1 MEPKNYKRLSL
12 SERVVIETLIGEKRT
27 KSYIAKKLNRSRS
40 TIGNEIN
47 AWIKNPEDRYKAELA
62 DSYAKEWN
70 ESKHFDKLSQ
80 SKELK
85 RQVYRGLLSNLSPE
99 SIAGRL
105 GLVYPDTPRMNISHE
120 TIYKHIFSQPQS
132 KVGRKLI
139 QLLTR
144 SNSTRH
150 RRRKGAGKKSQS
162 IKDRISIDN
171 RPGLIDQRLE
181 IGHWEGDLMIGPNQN
196 SCIGTIVER
205 KTRFT
210 FLIKLPNKKSET
222 VCNAFAHRLCM
233 LPEVYRKTMTYDNG
247 TEMAQHKILT
257 EKTGMDVYFA
267 HPYSSWERGTN
278 ENTNGIV
285 RRFFPKKTDFN
296 YIGNMELANLQN
308 RLNNRPRKVLG
319 YYTPREMFFIE
330 MGITK
335 KHDNDGLVLKTGNKS
350 PKDLF
355 SFLIPHRE

>member
-1 MEPKNYKRLSL
+1 MEPKKYKRLSL

-40 TIGNEIN
+40 TVGNEVN
-47 AWIKNPEDRYKAELA
+47 TWIRNPEDRYKAELA
-62 DSYAKEWN
+62 DSYAKDWN
-70 ESKHFDKLSQ
+70 DSKHSDKLSQ

-85 RQVYRGLLSNLSPE
+85 MQVYRGLLSQLSPE

-105 GLVYPDTPRMNISHE
+105 SLIYPDNPIMNISHE
-120 TIYKHIFSQPQS
+120 TIYKHIFSHPQS
-132 KVGRKLI
+132 SVGKKLI
-139 QLLTR
+139 GLLTR
-144 SNSTRH
+144 SNSTHH
-150 RRRKGAGKKSQS
+150 RRRKGIGKKSQS
-162 IKDRISIDN
+162 IKDRTSIAN
-171 RPGLIDQRLE
+171 RPGYIDQRLE

-196 SCIGTIVER
+196 SFIGTIVER
-205 KTRFT
+205 KSRFT

-233 LPEVYRKTMTYDNG
+233 LPDVYRKTMTYDNG
-247 TEMAQHKILT
+247 TEMAQHKLLT
-257 EKTGMDVYFA
+257 EQTGMNVYFA

-285 RRFFPKKTDFN
+285 RRYFPKKTDFN
-296 YIGNMELANLQN
+296 YVGNMELAQLQN

-319 YYTPREMFFIE
+319 YYTPKEMFFSE
-330 MGITK
+330 MGTK
-335 KHDNDGLVLKTGNKS
+335 KGHDDDLVLKTGNKS

-355 SFLIPHRE
+355 SFLIPRRE